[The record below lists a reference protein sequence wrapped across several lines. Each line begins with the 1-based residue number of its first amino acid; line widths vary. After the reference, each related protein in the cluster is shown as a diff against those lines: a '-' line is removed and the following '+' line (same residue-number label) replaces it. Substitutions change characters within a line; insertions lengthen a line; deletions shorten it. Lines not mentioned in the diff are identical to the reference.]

1 MMDVQLNE
9 SSKWQRGGFLSSL
22 NRSFRLASGK
32 TRSVNNSPTENKSI
46 EQMLDMSSTTTGL
59 NSSNEGASATLRPL
73 EIVAPRIDTYRFSMA
88 NMEETQDADL
98 DAILGELCALDSEY
112 DEEISRMSVLSSAS
126 KSRADGAGE
135 GSQRQDK
142 ECSDGASS
150 IARTDSPDNDSA
162 FSDTVSMLSSESSA
176 SSSTSTKCKALK
188 LNLHQT
194 QKGASFQQKADKI
207 KLALERMREANI
219 KKLFIKAFSMDGS
232 SKSLLVD
239 EKMSCGYVTR
249 LLADKNH
256 VSMEPKWAIV
266 EHLPD
271 LHMERVYEDH
281 EMLVDNLMLWT
292 RESKNKILFAERPD
306 KISLFQTPE
315 KFLLTEDDRGWSSE
329 HDEHSRQVII
339 EEFFGQSGGTT
350 STIPS
355 VSGHPVP
362 PMEGPLYL
370 KNDAKKGW
378 KKIYCVLRP
387 SGLYY
392 SPKDKVKT
400 LKELVCLATFD
411 TNEVYIGL
419 NWKKKYKSPTDHC
432 FAIKHPRLQQP
443 KSVKFIKF
451 LCADDQRTLER
462 WVTAMRIAKHGR
474 QLLENYRSLVEELT
488 QEDLDHLAH
497 ARSCSITSIPTK
509 TNGMPAVGIN
519 SPAQSTSSN
528 VSVANSDISSGR
540 HSRASSS
547 SSSGCLSDGGTAS
560 ESAFDCEFPMGTIK
574 RKPSMKPNIPLTWMT
589 RQLKEM
595 VEKGGDCGAEDE
607 GGGDSG
613 TLTRRPRPARDD
625 STLKRHHTI
634 DTSEQV
640 VYSTATNPRL
650 SNTGSPVHRDPP
662 SPTYGHYE
670 SIPRDTLYRNSGS
683 DTGSALYGYTTIYDK
698 APRAPVVSTL
708 EELPPPPPP
717 AEDVPDAMFCST
729 LSLDSLPPPP
739 PPLEPLE
746 DLSGSQLSL
755 PPPPPEHAMEAQAA
769 AAAGRVHDIVSQ
781 LTAHQTEQAARAGQ
795 AKVVLR
801 NPDQSRTFPRQP
813 SLDSVHSEA
822 SRTSSLHSDK
832 SIYGQQNVAYGA
844 CLAELQIKKL
854 SNGSP
859 SIQKKLNTEPGK
871 ERTGS
876 IKKVNFADDL
886 PTCSDS
892 KKNKKISFNL
902 KEQPPLSP
910 RKPPPPK
917 RNESTKLSSP
927 KKLADSNSNPPKE
940 FLRDLQRVMRKK
952 WQVAQK
958 CKLEPATTP
967 HEVLGFREYP
977 LSEDYKETS
986 VSMWVQEHYGGV
998 VEDPF
1003 YENVFGREPPPR
1015 REEPKPIKKRPPPAP
1030 PRRAESTH
1038 LSTHPLTSAPQPT
1051 V

>member
-1 MMDVQLNE
+1 MALVEEAGAGAEDPEALLNE
-9 SSKWQRGGFLSSL
+9 WLGELTVL
-22 NRSFRLASGK
+22 TA
-32 TRSVNNSPTENKSI
+32 
-46 EQMLDMSSTTTGL
+46 GL
-59 NSSNEGASATLRPL
+59 NSSNEASTALRPL

-88 NMEETQDADL
+88 NLEETQDADL

-112 DEEISRMSVLSSAS
+112 DEEISRVSSGFPSGS
-126 KSRADGAGE
+126 KESSGGE
-135 GSQRQDK
+135 GSQRQDCAK
-142 ECSDGASS
+142 ECAERAGS

-176 SSSTSTKCKALK
+176 SSNTSSKCKALK
-188 LNLHQT
+188 LNLHDT
-194 QKGASFQQKADKI
+194 QKDASFQQKADKI
-207 KLALERMREANI
+207 KLALERMREANV

-239 EKMSCGYVTR
+239 EKMTCGYVAR

-256 VSMEPKWAIV
+256 VTMEPKWAIV

-292 RESKNKILFAERPD
+292 RESKNKILFAERHD
-306 KISLFQTPE
+306 KIHLFQTPE

-339 EEFFGQSGGTT
+339 EEFFGQSGGTV
-350 STIPS
+350 STVPS
-355 VSGHPVP
+355 ISGHPVP

-370 KNDAKKGW
+370 KSDAKKGW
-378 KKIYCVLRP
+378 KKYHFVLRP

-411 TNEVYIGL
+411 TNEVYLGL
-419 NWKKKYKSPTDHC
+419 NWKKKYKSPTDFC

-474 QLLENYRSLVEELT
+474 QLLENHRSLIEELT

-497 ARSCSITSIPTK
+497 ARSCSISSIPTK
-509 TNGMPAVGIN
+509 TNGSTAAGIS
-519 SPAQSTSSN
+519 SPAQSSSSN
-528 VSVANSDISSGR
+528 ASVANSDISSGR

-595 VEKGGDCGAEDE
+595 AEKGGECEGEDE
-607 GGGDSG
+607 GGGDGG
-613 TLTRRPRPARDD
+613 TLTRRPRTSRVDD
-625 STLKRHHTI
+625 STLKRHHSIET
-634 DTSEQV
+634 TESS
-640 VYSTATNPRL
+640 VYSGPTSSHHSSL
-650 SNTGSPVHRDPP
+650 SSPLRHEPP
-662 SPTYGHYE
+662 SYGHYE
-670 SIPRDTLYRNSGS
+670 SIPRDNLYRNSADNS
-683 DTGSALYGYTTIYDK
+683 SALYGYTTIYDK
-698 APRAPVVSTL
+698 VQRPPEVPATEDLP
-708 EELPPPPPP
+708 LPPPPT
-717 AEDVPDAMFCST
+717 EDIPDGMFSST

-739 PPLEPLE
+739 PPLDPIE
-746 DLSGSQLSL
+746 DISGSQLSL
-755 PPPPPEHAMEAQAA
+755 PPPPPEHSVEPGS
-769 AAAGRVHDIVSQ
+769 GRVQDIVSQ
-781 LTAHQTEQAARAGQ
+781 LTAQQMEQAARAGQ
-795 AKVVLR
+795 A
-801 NPDQSRTFPRQP
+801 RTFPRQP
-813 SLDSVHSEA
+813 SLDSVNSDN

-832 SIYGQQNVAYGA
+832 SIYGPQNVAYGA
-844 CLAELQIKKL
+844 CLAELQNKKL
-854 SNGSP
+854 STGSP
-859 SIQKKLNTEPGK
+859 SIQKKATEPIK

-876 IKKVNFADDL
+876 IKKVIFVDDI
-886 PTCSDS
+886 PSCSDT
-892 KKNKKISFNL
+892 KGKKKISFNL
-902 KEQPPLSP
+902 KEVPPPSP

-917 RNESTKLSSP
+917 RNESTRLSSP

-940 FLRDLQRVMRKK
+940 FLKDLQRVMRKK

-986 VSMWVQEHYGGV
+986 VSMWVQEHYGGG

-1003 YENVFGREPPPR
+1003 YENMYGREPQPR

-1030 PRRAESTH
+1030 PRRSESTH
-1038 LSTHPLTSAPQPT
+1038 LSTHPHPSAVHPT
-1051 V
+1051 A

>member
-1 MMDVQLNE
+1 MMDVQLSE
-9 SSKWQRGGFLSSL
+9 QTKWHRGGFLSTL
-22 NRSFRLASGK
+22 NRSFRLATKSK
-32 TRSVNNSPTENKSI
+32 SLTSSPVENKSI
-46 EQMLDMSSTTTGL
+46 EQSLDMTTAGL
-59 NSSNEGASATLRPL
+59 NASSETPIALRPL

-88 NMEETQDADL
+88 NLEETQDADL

-112 DEEISRMSVLSSAS
+112 DEEISRVSSDYSSQAKERS
-126 KSRADGAGE
+126 GGE
-135 GSQRQDK
+135 SSQRQENKDV
-142 ECSDGASS
+142 SDGAST
-150 IARTDSPDNDSA
+150 ITRTDSPDNDSA

-176 SSSTSTKCKALK
+176 SSSASSKCKPIK
-188 LNLHQT
+188 LSLLPN
-194 QKGASFQQKADKI
+194 QKDAVFQQKADKI
-207 KLALERMREANI
+207 KLALERMREANVR
-219 KKLFIKAFSMDGS
+219 KLFIKAFSMDGS
-232 SKSLLVD
+232 SKSLLID
-239 EKMSCGYVTR
+239 EKMTCGYVAR

-256 VSMEPKWAIV
+256 VTMEPKWAIV

-315 KFLLTEDDRGWSSE
+315 KFLLTEDDKGWSSE
-329 HDEHSRQVII
+329 QDEHTRQVII
-339 EEFFGQSGGTT
+339 EEFFGQSGA
-350 STIPS
+350 SSNIPS

-370 KNDAKKGW
+370 KSDAKKGW
-378 KKIYCVLRP
+378 KKFYFVLRP

-392 SPKDKVKT
+392 LPKDKVKT

-411 TNEVYIGL
+411 TNEVYLGL
-419 NWKKKYKSPTDHC
+419 NWKKKYKSPTDFC

-451 LCADDQRTLER
+451 LCADDQKTLER
-462 WVTAMRIAKHGR
+462 WITAMRIAKHGR
-474 QLLENYRSLVEELT
+474 QLLENHRSLVEELT

-509 TNGMPAVGIN
+509 TNGTMPMGVN
-519 SPAQSTSSN
+519 NPAQSASSN
-528 VSVANSDISSGR
+528 ISAANSDISSGR

-595 VEKGGDCGAEDE
+595 VENEGDTDT
-607 GGGDSG
+607 GDTG
-613 TLTRRPRPARDD
+613 TLTRRTRPRDD
-625 STLKRHHTI
+625 STLKRHH
-634 DTSEQV
+634 
-640 VYSTATNPRL
+640 STATESSDTPIY
-650 SNTGSPVHRDPP
+650 STGSITSSSPVRHQPT

-670 SIPRDTLYRNSGS
+670 TITRDPYRSSIETASS
-683 DTGSALYGYTTIYDK
+683 LYGYTIYDK
-698 APRAPVVSTL
+698 TQQQQDLTAVEDLP
-708 EELPPPPPP
+708 LPPPPTD
-717 AEDVPDAMFCST
+717 DVPDGMFSST

-739 PPLEPLE
+739 PPLDSIE
-746 DLSGSQLSL
+746 DISGSQLSL
-755 PPPPPEHAMEAQAA
+755 PPPPPEHAMEAHS
-769 AAAGRVHDIVSQ
+769 GRVQDIVSQ
-781 LTAHQTEQAARAGQ
+781 LTAQQIEQAARAGQ
-795 AKVVLR
+795 R
-801 NPDQSRTFPRQP
+801 NSNRLSDSSRSFPRQP

-822 SRTSSLHSDK
+822 SKTSSLHSDK
-832 SIYGQQNVAYGA
+832 SIYGTQNVAYGA
-844 CLAELQIKKL
+844 CLVELQTKKL

-859 SIQKKLNTEPGK
+859 SVQKKTMDTTTK
-871 ERTGS
+871 ERTSS

-886 PTCSDS
+886 PTTSE
-892 KKNKKISFNL
+892 KKNKKITFNL
-902 KEQPPLSP
+902 TDAPPSP

-917 RNESTKLSSP
+917 RNESTRLSSP

-940 FLRDLQRVMRKK
+940 FLKDLQRVMRKK

-977 LSEDYKETS
+977 LSDDYKETS
-986 VSMWVQEHYGGV
+986 VSMWVQEHYGGGSG

-1003 YENVFGREPPPR
+1003 YENVFGREAPPR

-1030 PRRAESTH
+1030 PRRSDSTH
-1038 LSTHPLTSAPQPT
+1038 LTTHPGLPTATHSSLPAHPSTVQPT
-1051 V
+1051 A

>member
-1 MMDVQLNE
+1 MDVQLND
-9 SSKWQRGGFLSSL
+9 STKWHRGGFLSSL

-32 TRSVNNSPTENKSI
+32 SKSVSNSPVDNKSMD
-46 EQMLDMSSTTTGL
+46 QTLDASCAGL
-59 NSSNEGASATLRPL
+59 NAASEPSTALRPL

-88 NMEETQDADL
+88 NLEETQDADL

-112 DEEISRMSVLSSAS
+112 DEEISRVSSGYS
-126 KSRADGAGE
+126 STTKDGGE
-135 GSQRQDK
+135 GSEAGQRT
-142 ECSDGASS
+142 ECGKDDAAGN

-176 SSSTSTKCKALK
+176 SSSASSKCKALK
-188 LNLHQT
+188 LNQHQN
-194 QKGASFQQKADKI
+194 QKDASFQQKADKI

-239 EKMSCGYVTR
+239 EKMSCGYVAR

-256 VSMEPKWAIV
+256 VTMEPKWAIV

-292 RESKNKILFAERPD
+292 RESKNKILFAERTD

-315 KFLLTEDDRGWSSE
+315 FFLLSEDDRGWSSE
-329 HDEHSRQVII
+329 QDEHSRQVII

-350 STIPS
+350 STVPS

-370 KNDAKKGW
+370 KSDAKKGW
-378 KKIYCVLRP
+378 KKYHFVLRP

-392 SPKDKVKT
+392 SPKEKTKT

-411 TNEVYIGL
+411 MNEVYIGL
-419 NWKKKYKSPTDHC
+419 NWKKKYKSPTDYC

-451 LCADDQRTLER
+451 LCADDQRTLDR

-509 TNGMPAVGIN
+509 AGGCST
-519 SPAQSTSSN
+519 QSHTHAHTHAHTHTHGAGAAPPGSSAA
-528 VSVANSDISSGR
+528 SAASSDTSSGR

-574 RKPSMKPNIPLTWMT
+574 HSTESP
-589 RQLKEM
+589 
-595 VEKGGDCGAEDE
+595 VYGG
-607 GGGDSG
+607 S
-613 TLTRRPRPARDD
+613 
-625 STLKRHHTI
+625 I
-634 DTSEQV
+634 
-640 VYSTATNPRL
+640 TNRL
-650 SNTGSPVHRDPP
+650 SSTS
-662 SPTYGHYE
+662 SPTRIDDHSPSFGHYE
-670 SIPRDTLYRNSGS
+670 TIQRDNLYRNSSDNGS
-683 DTGSALYGYTTIYDK
+683 SLYGYTSMYDTVQRPNE
-698 APRAPVVSTL
+698 AAGV
-708 EELPPPPPP
+708 EELPLPPPPPP
-717 AEDVPDAMFCST
+717 ADVPDGMFSST
-729 LSLDSLPPPP
+729 LSLESLPPPP
-739 PPLEPLE
+739 PPLDHMQELC
-746 DLSGSQLSL
+746 GSQLSL
-755 PPPPPEHAMEAQAA
+755 PPPPPDHVLEAPAA
-769 AAAGRVHDIVSQ
+769 APGRVHDIVSQ
-781 LTAHQTEQAARAGQ
+781 LTAQQAEQATRAAHARTAPRTS
-795 AKVVLR
+795 VELR
-801 NPDQSRTFPRQP
+801 SFPRQP
-813 SLDSVHSEA
+813 SLDSVNSET
-822 SRTSSLHSDK
+822 SKTSSLNSDK
-832 SIYGQQNVAYGA
+832 SIYGSKAVAYGA
-844 CLAELQIKKL
+844 CMVELQSKKL

-859 SIQKKLNTEPGK
+859 SSQKKLTEHPK

-876 IKKVNFADDL
+876 IKKVNFADEL
-886 PTCSDS
+886 PTCSD
-892 KKNKKISFNL
+892 KRNKKISFNL
-902 KEQPPLSP
+902 NEPAPPPSP
-910 RKPPPPK
+910 RKPAPPK
-917 RNESTKLSSP
+917 RNESTRLTSP
-927 KKLADSNSNPPKE
+927 KKLADSNSNPPKD
-940 FLRDLQRVMRKK
+940 FLKDLQRVMRKK

-958 CKLEPATTP
+958 CKLEPETTP

-986 VSMWVQEHYGGV
+986 VSMWVQEHYGGG

-1003 YENVFGREPPPR
+1003 YENVIGSGRPGSYDLF
-1015 REEPKPIKKRPPPAP
+1015 K
-1030 PRRAESTH
+1030 SW
-1038 LSTHPLTSAPQPT
+1038 LTIQT
-1051 V
+1051 